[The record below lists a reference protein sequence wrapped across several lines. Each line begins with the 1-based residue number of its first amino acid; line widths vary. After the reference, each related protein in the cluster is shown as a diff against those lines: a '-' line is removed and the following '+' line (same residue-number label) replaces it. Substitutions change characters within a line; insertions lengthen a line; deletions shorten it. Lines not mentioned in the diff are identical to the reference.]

1 MKRFLSVL
9 MVMMILCSLFT
20 ISTFAAD
27 NNHCPN
33 CGGQLHFLDI
43 DIGIAGVTTYTC
55 ESCGRNYATGSVFGH
70 RWYQVG
76 RTGQPVSG
84 GASVETP
91 KQYYTAPSSGSGGSD
106 TTYNGGTTSY
116 YSVMNTQNNTLNFT
130 TYNKTTNNY
139 TQNNYTYNNYTYN
152 NEYNYYTYNIE
163 NHNYYV
169 TNNYTYVTVVYPDGT
184 KDENGNDNYESVDI
198 YYKLPDGRNSYDL
211 KADEIY
217 GTYLTYNV
225 TGAEKVLEDDGVTLG
240 LWHLDGTLQDSSA
253 NVGTYIFYAG
263 ATTFVDVELD
273 DWGKAISAST
283 PYDFGVSGFTGGSP
297 HSVEFRCYVASS
309 SEKAKVY
316 LPYTFT
322 RNYTVLNDNAYFDAA
337 CTQKTVALTDRYYI
351 EVPTN
356 QWNSI
361 YLYSSGTGLSV
372 YVNGSSTTHY
382 YYTRSG
388 GPSALYYK
396 SGYVENDPYPYS
408 NTAWYSISGIVER
421 NYSTFGDFTFSGG
434 TKYTLD
440 EFRLSNSQLYD
451 GIYLPSSQPFDT
463 NSVLIRPENPAEN
476 DIVVMSNIP
485 VADYR
490 IGGVRPTYPVIGS
503 TFIYLEND
511 VVQSIQ
517 QYQGDGWVSVDAFIW
532 QDGEWK
538 NLLKY
543 NFADLK
549 FEEPDEPAPS
559 PSPSPDPGGC
569 THEYVVDSEKA
580 PTCTVKGSTTYKCKL
595 CGDSYTEDIP
605 ALGHDWQIV
614 GTGGG
619 TIVSPSPSPD
629 SSSSVASSGSESTS
643 EPTSSEP
650 PAPTQPPA
658 TEPEYTL
665 YRCSRCGME
674 YKDYE
679 GSGPPSGGDED
690 EEEGG
695 ILGML
700 KKLLGSIVDGIA
712 SILETV
718 LGGVIDLLVSLINQ
732 LVEGVNTVITGLI
745 NSMGQIASFGGP
757 FKDFLGQVFPFIPS
771 EIIILLGFSLS
782 LSIILMII
790 KFFRG

>member
-1 MKRFLSVL
+1 MKRIVSALLAVL
-9 MVMMILCSLFT
+9 LLFSFFSFSAFADSSHSLFCPRCN
-20 ISTFAAD
+20 TFQLQGVVTEHAY
-27 NNHCPN
+27 CPK
-33 CGGQLHFLDI
+33 CGGLLLEFGGGD
-43 DIGIAGVTTYTC
+43 GRGSGAG
-55 ESCGRNYATGSVFGH
+55 R
-70 RWYQVG
+70 R
-76 RTGQPVSG
+76 P
-84 GASVETP
+84 GAASIEVP
-91 KQYYTAPSSGSGGSD
+91 KQYYTSPLAGGSGTS
-106 TTYNGGTTSY
+106 YNGGTTSY

-130 TYNKTTNNY
+130 TYNKTTNSY

-225 TGAEKVLEDDGVTLG
+225 TGAEKVLEDDGITLG
-240 LWHLDGTLQDSSA
+240 LWHLDGDLKDSSA
-253 NVGTYIFYAG
+253 NAG
-263 ATTFVDVELD
+263 KYSLSSSMTTFSDVDST
-273 DWGKAISAST
+273 WGKALTGSGYIGISGLRYDHLFTLEFRVYVANNSSYAYIRA
-283 PYDFGVSGFTGGSP
+283 PYLGRRTFLPTGVSTDYQGFIRIP
-297 HSVEFRCYVASS
+297 A
-309 SEKAKVY
+309 
-316 LPYTFT
+316 
-322 RNYTVLNDNAYFDAA
+322 
-337 CTQKTVALTDRYYI
+337 
-351 EVPTN
+351 N

-361 YLYSSGTGLSV
+361 V
-372 YVNGSSTTHY
+372 YTFDGDFSFYINGVSHSKDDTFY
-382 YYTRSG
+382 FY
-388 GPSALYYK
+388 
-396 SGYVENDPYPYS
+396 N
-408 NTAWYSISGIVER
+408 SGI
-421 NYSTFGDFTFSGG
+421 YSYRDFLAINANSDYSFSIEFLPDQNWIYNHSSAEKITF
-434 TKYTLD
+434 D
-440 EFRLSNSQLYD
+440 EFRYSNKRLYSD
-451 GIYLPSSQPFDT
+451 DTYIYPLEPFDT

-490 IGGVRPTYPVIGS
+490 IGGVRPTYPVTGS
-503 TFIYLEND
+503 TFIYLENN

-517 QYQGDGWVSVDAFIW
+517 QHQGDGWVSVDAFIW

-700 KKLLGSIVDGIA
+700 KKLFGTIVNGIV

-718 LGGVIDLLVSLINQ
+718 LGGVISLLVSLINQ
-732 LVEGVNTVITGLI
+732 LVEGVNAVITGLF
-745 NSMGQIASFGGP
+745 NSMDQIANFGGP

-771 EIIILLGFSLS
+771 EIIVLLGFSVS

>member
-1 MKRFLSVL
+1 MKRIVSALLAVLLLLSFFSFSAFADSSH
-9 MVMMILCSLFT
+9 SLFCPRCN
-20 ISTFAAD
+20 TFQLQGVVTEHAY
-27 NNHCPN
+27 CPK
-33 CGGQLHFLDI
+33 CGGLLLEFGGGD
-43 DIGIAGVTTYTC
+43 GRGSGAG
-55 ESCGRNYATGSVFGH
+55 R
-70 RWYQVG
+70 R
-76 RTGQPVSG
+76 P
-84 GASVETP
+84 GAASIEVP
-91 KQYYTAPSSGSGGSD
+91 KQYYTSPSAGGSGTS
-106 TTYNGGTTSY
+106 YNGGTTSY

-130 TYNKTTNNY
+130 TYNQITNNY

-211 KADEIY
+211 KADEIF

-225 TGAEKVLEDDGVTLG
+225 TGCERVVEDDGVTLG
-240 LWHLDGTLQDSSA
+240 LWHLDNSQINSAYCQDYPYPFRDLKFVTIDDVWGSGISFSYYLTYNFNFDGKYGSALPKFNKIETAWNISEPFTLEYRLFINDRCV
-253 NVGTYIFYAG
+253 NVDHYYHFGN
-263 ATTFVDVELD
+263 D
-273 DWGKAISAST
+273 KARI
-283 PYDFGVSGFTGGSP
+283 
-297 HSVEFRCYVASS
+297 
-309 SEKAKVY
+309 
-316 LPYTFT
+316 
-322 RNYTVLNDNAYFDAA
+322 
-337 CTQKTVALTDRYYI
+337 
-351 EVPTN
+351 PTN
-356 QWNSI
+356 QWVSVAVTYDGSLFRFYLNGKLECSNSSWSF
-361 YLYSSGTGLSV
+361 LPVGLR
-372 YVNGSSTTHY
+372 YTKCIAGSCVV
-382 YYTRSG
+382 
-388 GPSALYYK
+388 
-396 SGYVENDPYPYS
+396 GYD
-408 NTAWYSISGIVER
+408 I
-421 NYSTFGDFTFSGG
+421 
-434 TKYTLD
+434 TLD
-440 EFRLSNSQLYD
+440 ELRLSKGILYEKN
-451 GIYLPSSQPFDT
+451 YVARQQPFDT
-463 NSVLIRPENPAEN
+463 NSVLVRPENPAEN
-476 DIVVMSNIP
+476 DIVIMSNVPIST
-485 VADYR
+485 YR
-490 IGGVRPTYPVIGS
+490 IGGVRPTYPVTGS

-517 QYQGDGWVSVDAFIW
+517 QYQGDGWVLVDAFIW

-559 PSPSPDPGGC
+559 PDPGGC

-580 PTCTVKGSTTYKCKL
+580 PTCTVKGSTAYKCKL

-619 TIVSPSPSPD
+619 TVVSPSPSPD

-700 KKLLGSIVDGIA
+700 KKLLGTIVNGIV

-718 LGGVIDLLVSLINQ
+718 LGGVIKLLVSLIDE
-732 LVEGVNTVITGLI
+732 LVSGLTAVIDGLI
-745 NSMGQIASFGGP
+745 SSMGQIANFGGT

-771 EIIILLGFSLS
+771 EIVMLLGFSLS

>member
-43 DIGIAGVTTYTC
+43 DIGIAGVTTYAC
-55 ESCGRNYATGSVFGH
+55 DSCGRHYATGSVFGH

-91 KQYYTAPSSGSGGSD
+91 KQYYTAPSSGSGGTD

-225 TGAEKVLEDDGVTLG
+225 TGAEKVLEDDGITLG

-253 NVGTYIFYAG
+253 NVGKYTFYSD

-273 DWGKAISAST
+273 DWGKAISGST

-297 HSVEFRCYVASS
+297 HSVEFRCYVASA
-309 SEKAKVY
+309 SETAKIY

-322 RNYTVLNDNAYFDAA
+322 RQYTLDSDYAYVDVSCTSKTLTFNDH
-337 CTQKTVALTDRYYI
+337 YYI
-351 EVPTN
+351 NIPAN
-356 QWNSI
+356 QWNSV
-361 YLYSSGTGLSV
+361 YLYSSGSSLLV
-372 YVNGSSTTHY
+372 YVNGSPVSY
-382 YYTRSG
+382 YFYTRTDNVPTYVNG
-388 GPSALYYK
+388 KLTNYRAL
-396 SGYVENDPYPYS
+396 NDS
-408 NTAWYSISGIVER
+408 NWFIVSDIIETNFSI
-421 NYSTFGDFTFSGG
+421 FGDFTFSGG
-434 TKYTLD
+434 TKFTLD

-451 GIYLPSSQPFDT
+451 GTYLPSSQPFDT

-490 IGGVRPTYPVIGS
+490 IGGVRPTYPVTGS

-549 FEEPDEPAPS
+549 FEEPDDPTPS

-619 TIVSPSPSPD
+619 TVASPSPSPD

-665 YRCSRCGME
+665 YRCSRCGIE

-690 EEEGG
+690 EEEDG

-700 KKLLGSIVDGIA
+700 KKLLGSIVNGIV

-718 LGGVIDLLVSLINQ
+718 LGGVISLLVSLINQ
-732 LVEGVNTVITGLI
+732 LVEGVNAVITGLF
-745 NSMGQIASFGGP
+745 NSMGQIANFGGP

-771 EIIILLGFSLS
+771 EIIVLLGFSVS

>member
-1 MKRFLSVL
+1 MKRIVSAFLA
-9 MVMMILCSLFT
+9 ILLLFSFFSFSAFADSSYSLFCPRCN
-20 ISTFAAD
+20 TFQLQGVVTEHAYCPKCGCLLFEFGGGEGRGSGAGRRPGAAS
-27 NNHCPN
+27 
-33 CGGQLHFLDI
+33 I
-43 DIGIAGVTTYTC
+43 EV
-55 ESCGRNYATGSVFGH
+55 
-70 RWYQVG
+70 
-76 RTGQPVSG
+76 
-84 GASVETP
+84 P
-91 KQYYTAPSSGSGGSD
+91 KQYYTSPSSGGSGTS
-106 TTYNGGTTSY
+106 YNGGTTSY

-130 TYNKTTNNY
+130 TYNQTTNNY

-184 KDENGNDNYESVDI
+184 QDENGNDNYESVDI

-240 LWHLDGTLQDSSA
+240 LWHLDGDLKDSSA
-253 NVGTYIFYAG
+253 NAG
-263 ATTFVDVELD
+263 KYTLVSSMSTFSDID
-273 DWGKAISAST
+273 DIWCKALTGAGNFAIDGLR
-283 PYDFGVSGFTGGSP
+283 YDHPFTL
-297 HSVEFRCYVASS
+297 EFRVYIASS
-309 SEKAKVY
+309 DNVGYIRA
-316 LPYTFT
+316 PYT
-322 RNYTVLNDNAYFDAA
+322 
-337 CTQKTVALTDRYYI
+337 
-351 EVPTN
+351 
-356 QWNSI
+356 
-361 YLYSSGTGLSV
+361 
-372 YVNGSSTTHY
+372 
-382 YYTRSG
+382 
-388 GPSALYYK
+388 
-396 SGYVENDPYPYS
+396 YPYS
-408 NTAWYSISGIVER
+408 TETRQGYFSIPSNQWSTIAYVYDG
-421 NYSTFGDFTFSGG
+421 STFSYYLNGSKGNNTIYVSGRWAASGG
-434 TKYTLD
+434 TWEYGWKSFDSSECDFVADQNYVYLSYNYNDASKFSVDEVRYSNKVLYSGSSYTYSL
-440 EFRLSNSQLYD
+440 E
-451 GIYLPSSQPFDT
+451 PFDT
-463 NSVLIRPENPAEN
+463 NTVLIRPENPAEN

-490 IGGVRPTYPVIGS
+490 IGGVRPTYPVTGS

-517 QYQGDGWVSVDAFIW
+517 QYQGDGWASVDAFIW

-619 TIVSPSPSPD
+619 TVVSPSPSPD
-629 SSSSVASSGSESTS
+629 TSSSVASSGSESTS

-700 KKLLGSIVDGIA
+700 KKLLGSIVNGAA

-732 LVEGVNTVITGLI
+732 LVEGVNTVITGLF
-745 NSMGQIASFGGP
+745 NSMAQIANFGGP

-771 EIIILLGFSLS
+771 EIIMLLGFSLS

>member
-1 MKRFLSVL
+1 MKRIVSALLAVLLLFSIFSVSAFADSSY
-9 MVMMILCSLFT
+9 SLF
-20 ISTFAAD
+20 
-27 NNHCPN
+27 CPRCN
-33 CGGQLHFLDI
+33 RFQLQGAVTEHAYCPKCGGLLLKFGGGDSR
-43 DIGIAGVTTYTC
+43 GSGAG
-55 ESCGRNYATGSVFGH
+55 R
-70 RWYQVG
+70 R
-76 RTGQPVSG
+76 P
-84 GASVETP
+84 GAASIEVP
-91 KQYYTAPSSGSGGSD
+91 KQYYTSPSADGSG
-106 TTYNGGTTSY
+106 TAYNGGTTSY

-130 TYNKTTNNY
+130 TWNKVTNNY

-198 YYKLPDGRNSYDL
+198 YYKLPDGRSSYDL
-211 KADEIY
+211 KADEIF

-225 TGAEKVLEDDGVTLG
+225 TGCERVVEDDGVTLG
-240 LWHLDGTLQDSSA
+240 LWHLDNSQINSAYCQDYPYPFRDLKFVSIDDVWGSGISFSYYLTYNFNFNGKYGYGLPKFNEIETAWKISEPFTLEYRLFINDRCV
-253 NVGTYIFYAG
+253 NVDHYYHFGN
-263 ATTFVDVELD
+263 D
-273 DWGKAISAST
+273 KARI
-283 PYDFGVSGFTGGSP
+283 
-297 HSVEFRCYVASS
+297 
-309 SEKAKVY
+309 
-316 LPYTFT
+316 
-322 RNYTVLNDNAYFDAA
+322 
-337 CTQKTVALTDRYYI
+337 
-351 EVPTN
+351 PTN
-356 QWNSI
+356 QWVSVAVTYDGSLFRFYLNGKLECSNSSWSF
-361 YLYSSGTGLSV
+361 LPVGLR
-372 YVNGSSTTHY
+372 YTKCTAGSCVV
-382 YYTRSG
+382 
-388 GPSALYYK
+388 
-396 SGYVENDPYPYS
+396 GYD
-408 NTAWYSISGIVER
+408 I
-421 NYSTFGDFTFSGG
+421 
-434 TKYTLD
+434 TLD
-440 EFRLSNSQLYD
+440 ELRLSKGILYEKN
-451 GIYLPSSQPFDT
+451 YVARQQPYDT
-463 NSVLIRPENPAEN
+463 NSVLVRPENPAEN
-476 DIVVMSNIP
+476 DIVIMSNVPIST
-485 VADYR
+485 YR
-490 IGGVRPTYPVIGS
+490 IGGVRPTYPVTGS

-549 FEEPDEPAPS
+549 FEEPEEPAPS
-559 PSPSPDPGGC
+559 PSPSPNPGGC
-569 THEYVVDSEKA
+569 THEYMVDSEKA

-619 TIVSPSPSPD
+619 TVVSSSPSPD

-643 EPTSSEP
+643 EPTPSEP

-679 GSGPPSGGDED
+679 GSGPPSGDDEE

-700 KKLLGSIVDGIA
+700 KKLFGSIVNGIV

-718 LGGVIDLLVSLINQ
+718 LGGVIKLLVSLIDE
-732 LVEGVNTVITGLI
+732 LVSGLTTVIDGLI
-745 NSMGQIASFGGP
+745 SSMGQIANFGGT

-771 EIIILLGFSLS
+771 EIVMLLGFSLS

>member
-1 MKRFLSVL
+1 MKRIVSALLAVLLLFSIFSVSAFADSSY
-9 MVMMILCSLFT
+9 SLFCPRCN
-20 ISTFAAD
+20 TFQLQGAVTEHAY
-27 NNHCPN
+27 CPK
-33 CGGQLHFLDI
+33 CGGLLLKFGGGDSR
-43 DIGIAGVTTYTC
+43 GSGAG
-55 ESCGRNYATGSVFGH
+55 R
-70 RWYQVG
+70 R
-76 RTGQPVSG
+76 P
-84 GASVETP
+84 GAASIEVP
-91 KQYYTAPSSGSGGSD
+91 KQYYTTPSADGSG
-106 TTYNGGTTSY
+106 TAYNGGTTSY

-130 TYNKTTNNY
+130 TWNKVTNNY

-184 KDENGNDNYESVDI
+184 QDENGNDNYESVDI

-211 KADEIY
+211 TADEIY

-225 TGAEKVLEDDGVTLG
+225 TGAEKVLEDDGITLG
-240 LWHLDGTLQDSSA
+240 LWHLDGDLKDSSA
-253 NVGTYIFYAG
+253 LSGQYLLTSGLTN
-263 ATTFVDVELD
+263 FVDVELG
-273 DWGKAISAST
+273 DWGQA
-283 PYDFGVSGFTGGSP
+283 VSGTSGKV
-297 HSVEFRCYVASS
+297 SVSNFSGNEAPWTFEFRVYFAGSGNFKLKLPVYSCSYSISGSS
-309 SEKAKVY
+309 TDFDSAKPSSPTY
-316 LPYTFT
+316 STMS
-322 RNYTVLNDNAYFDAA
+322 
-337 CTQKTVALTDRYYI
+337 
-351 EVPTN
+351 VPSN

-361 YLYSSGTGLSV
+361 AFTYDGTAFKAYLNGSLYTSISEFGRYDAKTTAEYTGNYGGKSYVMSGLTPQFPSTHPEDSSYRFDYIVGRNWKERFFDTTLFIETTSSGKFTVDEVRLSKTVLYS
-372 YVNGSSTTHY
+372 
-382 YYTRSG
+382 
-388 GPSALYYK
+388 
-396 SGYVENDPYPYS
+396 D
-408 NTAWYSISGIVER
+408 
-421 NYSTFGDFTFSGG
+421 D
-434 TKYTLD
+434 
-440 EFRLSNSQLYD
+440 
-451 GIYLPSSQPFDT
+451 YLTSSQPFDT
-463 NSVLIRPENPAEN
+463 NSVLLRPENPAEN
-476 DIVVMSNIP
+476 DIVIMSNIP

-490 IGGVRPTYPVIGS
+490 IGGVRPTYPSLGS

-700 KKLLGSIVDGIA
+700 KKLLGSIVNGIV

-718 LGGVIDLLVSLINQ
+718 LGGVIKLLVSLIDE
-732 LVEGVNTVITGLI
+732 LVSGLTAVIDGLI
-745 NSMGQIASFGGP
+745 SSMGQIANFGGT

-771 EIIILLGFSLS
+771 EIVMLLGFSLS

>member
-1 MKRFLSVL
+1 MKRIVSALLAVL
-9 MVMMILCSLFT
+9 LLFSFFSFSAFADSSHSLFCPRCN
-20 ISTFAAD
+20 TFQLQGVVTEHAY
-27 NNHCPN
+27 CPK
-33 CGGQLHFLDI
+33 CGGLLLEFGGGD
-43 DIGIAGVTTYTC
+43 GRGSGAG
-55 ESCGRNYATGSVFGH
+55 R
-70 RWYQVG
+70 R
-76 RTGQPVSG
+76 P
-84 GASVETP
+84 GAASIEVP
-91 KQYYTAPSSGSGGSD
+91 KQYYTSPSAGGSGTS
-106 TTYNGGTTSY
+106 YNGGTTSY

-169 TNNYTYVTVVYPDGT
+169 TNNYIYVTVVYPDGT

-225 TGAEKVLEDDGVTLG
+225 TGAEKVLEDDGITLG

-253 NVGTYIFYAG
+253 NVGKYIFYSD

-273 DWGKAISAST
+273 NWGKAISSST
-283 PYDFGVSGFTGGSP
+283 SYDFGVSGFSGASS

-309 SEKAKVY
+309 SDNSKIY

-322 RNYTVLNDNAYFDAA
+322 RDYTLIGNVFYDPA
-337 CTQKTVALTDRYYI
+337 CTQTTVTLTDRYYI
-351 EVPTN
+351 DVPSN
-356 QWNSI
+356 QWNSV
-361 YLYSSGTGLSV
+361 YLYSSGSDLSV
-372 YVNGSSTTHY
+372 YVNGSPVSHY
-382 YYTRSG
+382 YYKRSG
-388 GPSALYYK
+388 GPSKLYTK
-396 SGYVENDPYPYS
+396 GGYVHESPKPYS
-408 NTAWYSISGIVER
+408 DTSQYSVSDVVSS
-421 NYSTFGDFTFSGG
+421 NYSTFGDFSFSGG
-434 TKYTLD
+434 SKYTLD
-440 EFRLSNSQLYD
+440 EFRLSNSQLYSD
-451 GIYLPSSQPFDT
+451 TYLPSSQPFDT
-463 NSVLIRPENPAEN
+463 NSVLIRPESPAEN
-476 DIVVMSNIP
+476 DIVIMSNIS

-490 IGGVRPTYPVIGS
+490 IGGVRPTYPVTGS
-503 TFIYLEND
+503 TFVYLEND

-580 PTCTVKGSTTYKCKL
+580 PTCTVKGSTTYKCQL

-700 KKLLGSIVDGIA
+700 KKLLGTIVNGIV

-718 LGGVIDLLVSLINQ
+718 LGGVIKLLVSLIDE
-732 LVEGVNTVITGLI
+732 LVSGLTAVIDGLI
-745 NSMGQIASFGGP
+745 SSMGQIANFGGT

-771 EIIILLGFSLS
+771 EIVMLLGFSLS

>member
-1 MKRFLSVL
+1 MKRIVSALLAVL
-9 MVMMILCSLFT
+9 LLFSFFSFSAFADSTHSLFCPRCN
-20 ISTFAAD
+20 TFQLQGVVTEHAY
-27 NNHCPN
+27 CPK
-33 CGGQLHFLDI
+33 CGGLLLEFGGGD
-43 DIGIAGVTTYTC
+43 GRGSGAG
-55 ESCGRNYATGSVFGH
+55 R
-70 RWYQVG
+70 R
-76 RTGQPVSG
+76 P
-84 GASVETP
+84 GAASIEVP
-91 KQYYTAPSSGSGGSD
+91 KQYYTSPSAGGSGTS
-106 TTYNGGTTSY
+106 YNGGTTSY

-211 KADEIY
+211 TADEIY

-225 TGAEKVLEDDGVTLG
+225 TGAEKVAEDDGTTLG
-240 LWHLDGTLQDSSA
+240 LWHLDRDYTDSSYHA
-253 NVGTYIFYAG
+253 GKIKPFWGSSIFESSENLNNAEFGQCLLFNSDTYT
-263 ATTFVDVELD
+263 TTFSVPLSKLLGNTLEFKVYFPDPDSTFFSFSESAIDSSFVGWSGVDKSDPNFNGNVRT
-273 DWGKAISAST
+273 KINISA
-283 PYDFGVSGFTGGSP
+283 GVHTLAFQFAESINAGDIF
-297 HSVEFRCYVASS
+297 SS
-309 SEKAKVY
+309 SNLLFNVY
-316 LPYTFT
+316 LDGALANSAILGTNDKYSNVNMSNKP
-322 RNYTVLNDNAYFDAA
+322 VLSYFSDGLKLKYSNHFAVGFVNDVQYLD
-337 CTQKTVALTDRYYI
+337 
-351 EVPTN
+351 EVRI
-356 QWNSI
+356 SKGH
-361 YLYSSGTGLSV
+361 LYGD
-372 YVNGSSTTHY
+372 
-382 YYTRSG
+382 YYT
-388 GPSALYYK
+388 PSL
-396 SGYVENDPYPYS
+396 
-408 NTAWYSISGIVER
+408 
-421 NYSTFGDFTFSGG
+421 
-434 TKYTLD
+434 
-440 EFRLSNSQLYD
+440 
-451 GIYLPSSQPFDT
+451 QPFDT

-490 IGGVRPTYPVIGS
+490 IGGVRPTYPVTGS

-619 TIVSPSPSPD
+619 TVVSPSPSPD

-700 KKLLGSIVDGIA
+700 KKLLGTIVNGIV

-718 LGGVIDLLVSLINQ
+718 LGGVIKLLVSLIDE
-732 LVEGVNTVITGLI
+732 LVSGLTAVIDGLI
-745 NSMGQIASFGGP
+745 SSMGQIANFGGT

-771 EIIILLGFSLS
+771 EIVMLLGFSLS

>member
-1 MKRFLSVL
+1 MKRIVSALLAVLLLFSIFSVSAFADSSY
-9 MVMMILCSLFT
+9 SLFCPRCN
-20 ISTFAAD
+20 TFQLQGAVTEHAY
-27 NNHCPN
+27 CPK
-33 CGGQLHFLDI
+33 CGGLLLEFGDG
-43 DIGIAGVTTYTC
+43 DSRGSGAG
-55 ESCGRNYATGSVFGH
+55 R
-70 RWYQVG
+70 R
-76 RTGQPVSG
+76 P
-84 GASVETP
+84 GAASIEVP
-91 KQYYTAPSSGSGGSD
+91 KQYYTSPSADGSG
-106 TTYNGGTTSY
+106 TAYNGGTTSY

-130 TYNKTTNNY
+130 TWNKVTNNY

-169 TNNYTYVTVVYPDGT
+169 TNNYTYVTIVYPDGT
-184 KDENGNDNYESVDI
+184 QDENGNDNYESVDI

-225 TGAEKVLEDDGVTLG
+225 TGAQKVLEDDGVTLG

-253 NVGTYIFYAG
+253 NVGKYTFYSG
-263 ATTFVDVELD
+263 STTFVDVELD
-273 DWGKAISAST
+273 DWGKAVSAST
-283 PYDFGVSGFTGGSP
+283 PYDFGVSGFSGGSP

-309 SEKAKVY
+309 SQKAKVY

-322 RNYTVLNDNAYFDAA
+322 RNYTLVRSDFWFDEGR
-337 CTQKTVALTDRYYI
+337 TQKTIALTDRYYI
-351 EVPTN
+351 EVPAN
-356 QWNSI
+356 QWNSV
-361 YLYSSGTGLSV
+361 YLYSSGSDLSV
-372 YVNGSSTTHY
+372 YVNGSPASHY
-382 YYTRSG
+382 YY
-388 GPSALYYK
+388 
-396 SGYVENDPYPYS
+396 S
-408 NTAWYSISGIVER
+408 NTGKPSVIYQKAGFPNITNTKPYNDTSWYTVSDVISR
-421 NYSTFGDFTFSGG
+421 DYSTFGDFTFSDG
-434 TKYTLD
+434 TKFTLD

-451 GIYLPSSQPFDT
+451 GTYLPSNQPFDT
-463 NSVLIRPENPAEN
+463 NSVLIRPENPVEN

-490 IGGVRPTYPVIGS
+490 IGGVRPTYPVTGS

-619 TIVSPSPSPD
+619 TVVSPSPSPD

-700 KKLLGSIVDGIA
+700 KKLLGTIVNGIV

-718 LGGVIDLLVSLINQ
+718 LGGVIKLLVSLIDE
-732 LVEGVNTVITGLI
+732 LVSGLTAVIDGLI
-745 NSMGQIASFGGP
+745 SSMGQIANFGGT

-771 EIIILLGFSLS
+771 EIVMLLGFSLS

>member
-1 MKRFLSVL
+1 MKRLFSVLLTVLVLLSV
-9 MVMMILCSLFT
+9 F
-20 ISTFAAD
+20 STSAFATNDRA
-27 NNHCPN
+27 CPS
-33 CGGQLHFLDI
+33 CGGQLNSVDVDF
-43 DIGIAGVTTYTC
+43 GIVGSSSYKC
-55 ESCGRNYATGSVFGH
+55 SSCGKYYFSLSAFGH
-70 RWYQVG
+70 EYLQVG
-76 RTGQPVSG
+76 RAGSSVSG
-84 GASVETP
+84 GASLEKP
-91 KQYYTAPSSGSGGSD
+91 KQYYTAPSSGGSGTS
-106 TTYNGGTTSY
+106 YNGGTTSY

-322 RNYTVLNDNAYFDAA
+322 RNYTVLNDNAYFDSA

-372 YVNGSSTTHY
+372 YVNGSFTTHY

-396 SGYVENDPYPYS
+396 SGYVENDPVPYS
-408 NTAWYSISGIVER
+408 NTAWYSISGPVER

-451 GIYLPSSQPFDT
+451 GTYLPSSQPFDT

-538 NLLKY
+538 SLLKY

-569 THEYVVDSEKA
+569 THEYVVDNEKA

-614 GTGGG
+614 DTGGS
-619 TIVSPSPSPD
+619 TVVSPSPSPD
-629 SSSSVASSGSESTS
+629 SSSSVASSGSGSTF

-650 PAPTQPPA
+650 PASTQPPA
-658 TEPEYTL
+658 TESEYTL

-700 KKLLGSIVDGIA
+700 KKLLGTIVNGIV

-718 LGGVIDLLVSLINQ
+718 LGGVIKLLVSLIDE
-732 LVEGVNTVITGLI
+732 LVSGLTAVIDGLI
-745 NSMGQIASFGGP
+745 SSMGQIASFGGT

-771 EIIILLGFSLS
+771 EIVMLLGFSLS

>member
-1 MKRFLSVL
+1 MKRIVSALLAVLLLFSIFSVSAFADSSY
-9 MVMMILCSLFT
+9 SLFCPRCN
-20 ISTFAAD
+20 TFQLQGAVTEHAY
-27 NNHCPN
+27 CPK
-33 CGGQLHFLDI
+33 CGGLLLEFGDG
-43 DIGIAGVTTYTC
+43 DSRGSGAG
-55 ESCGRNYATGSVFGH
+55 R
-70 RWYQVG
+70 R
-76 RTGQPVSG
+76 P
-84 GASVETP
+84 GAASIEVP
-91 KQYYTAPSSGSGGSD
+91 KQYYTSPSADGSG
-106 TTYNGGTTSY
+106 TAYNGGTTSY

-130 TYNKTTNNY
+130 TWNKVTNNY

-169 TNNYTYVTVVYPDGT
+169 TNNYTYVTIVYPDGT
-184 KDENGNDNYESVDI
+184 QDENGNDNYESVDI

-225 TGAEKVLEDDGVTLG
+225 TGAQKVLEDDGVTLG

-253 NVGTYIFYAG
+253 NVGKYTFYSG
-263 ATTFVDVELD
+263 STTFVDVELD
-273 DWGKAISAST
+273 DWGKAVSAST
-283 PYDFGVSGFTGGSP
+283 PYDFGVSGFSGASP

-309 SEKAKVY
+309 SQKAKVY

-322 RNYTVLNDNAYFDAA
+322 RNYTLVRSDFWFDEGR
-337 CTQKTVALTDRYYI
+337 TQKTIALTDRYYI
-351 EVPTN
+351 EVPAN
-356 QWNSI
+356 QWNSV
-361 YLYSSGTGLSV
+361 YLYSSGSDLSV
-372 YVNGSSTTHY
+372 YVNGSPASHY
-382 YYTRSG
+382 YY
-388 GPSALYYK
+388 
-396 SGYVENDPYPYS
+396 S
-408 NTAWYSISGIVER
+408 NTGKPSVIYQKAGFPNITNTKPYNDTSWYTVSDVISR
-421 NYSTFGDFTFSGG
+421 DYSTFGDFTFSDG
-434 TKYTLD
+434 TKFTLD

-451 GIYLPSSQPFDT
+451 GTYLPSIQPFDT
-463 NSVLIRPENPAEN
+463 NSVLIRPENPDEN

-490 IGGVRPTYPVIGS
+490 IGGVRPTYPVTGS

-543 NFADLK
+543 NFVDLK

-619 TIVSPSPSPD
+619 TVVSPSPSPD

-650 PAPTQPPA
+650 PAPTQPLA

-700 KKLLGSIVDGIA
+700 KKLLGTTVNGIV

-718 LGGVIDLLVSLINQ
+718 LGGVIKLLVSLIDE
-732 LVEGVNTVITGLI
+732 LVSGLI
-745 NSMGQIASFGGP
+745 AVIDGLISSMGQIANFGGT

-771 EIIILLGFSLS
+771 EIVMLLGFSLS